1 MKRNIDKSCFYCG
14 RGSLDICRN
23 DCFRNRKIYY
33 LRKKFTKSIR
43 NLIINFLNKR
53 KFEVKHVSW
62 KEEYTEFV
70 DLENLIDS
78 LKPMSIQTSFVRI
91 GSEEDG
97 GYIVPNIF
105 DEVKVSN
112 CFSPGVGEYSDFEI
126 DLYEKYNI
134 PSFLA
139 DNSIPH
145 LPNPKEYL
153 HFTKKH
159 LGVIN
164 NKTDLTLDSW
174 VENKTDKDNTNLIL
188 QMDIDYSEYEVIL
201 GTTSKTLNKFAIL
214 LIEFHRLQDL
224 FLAKSFKF
232 YKPTFE
238 KLLQN
243 HSVVHI
249 HPNNNMPSKQIGN
262 LIIPDTMEFTF
273 LRNDLIKS
281 SNKNLSF
288 PHQLDTPNN
297 QQKKD
302 VILPKC
308 WY

>member
-112 CFSPGVGEYSDFEI
+112 CFSPGGEIGKLPLRKIWGFRITQFHIYLI
-126 DLYEKYNI
+126 RKNI
-134 PSFLA
+134 
-139 DNSIPH
+139 
-145 LPNPKEYL
+145 Y
-153 HFTKKH
+153 
-159 LGVIN
+159 
-164 NKTDLTLDSW
+164 
-174 VENKTDKDNTNLIL
+174 IL
-188 QMDIDYSEYEVIL
+188 QKNIL
-201 GTTSKTLNKFAIL
+201 VL
-214 LIEFHRLQDL
+214 LI
-224 FLAKSFKF
+224 
-232 YKPTFE
+232 
-238 KLLQN
+238 
-243 HSVVHI
+243 I
-249 HPNNNMPSKQIGN
+249 KQI
-262 LIIPDTMEFTF
+262 
-273 LRNDLIKS
+273 
-281 SNKNLSF
+281 
-288 PHQLDTPNN
+288 
-297 QQKKD
+297 
-302 VILPKC
+302 
-308 WY
+308 